1 MNTVLV
7 HSVDGHHAGY
17 ADVCAV
23 PTPQQTQ
30 SYQPVHNKDLIDYV
44 RVRVGEELG
53 SNIISESYA
62 LSCKDQQMFGTM
74 TVETESAEH
83 NLTIGLRNSYN
94 KSLSVGLCTGI
105 DMIVCTNL
113 IFSGS
118 AMVVLRKHTVNVWRD
133 IESHVDAALR
143 TSKGHYERMTL
154 QLEAM
159 KTVPLDLEDGYS
171 LIGRALGH
179 DVLKPQQATVAM
191 KDWKSPRHEEFEGR
205 DMFSMYNC
213 FTEGLKKGP
222 AGQTID
228 RHAAAHSF
236 ISGCLNVPRFNG
248 LFDDSAVVQGIQQ
261 VSRSTAAD
269 DAQDTRFHGLEFS

>member
-1 MNTVLV
+1 MLIVD
-7 HSVDGHHAGY
+7 SVDGHLAGY

-23 PTPQQTQ
+23 PTPQQTR

-44 RVRVGEELG
+44 RVRVGEQFG
-53 SNIISESYA
+53 SDIISESYA

-74 TVETESAEH
+74 TVETENPEH

-94 KSLSVGLCTGI
+94 KSLSVGLCSGSE
-105 DMIVCTNL
+105 MMVCTNL
-113 IFSGS
+113 CFSGS
-118 AMVVLRKHTVNVWRD
+118 AMTVLRKHTVNVWRD
-133 IESHVDAALR
+133 IETHVDAALM
-143 TSKGHYERMTL
+143 TSKAHYERMSL

-159 KTVPLDLEDGYS
+159 KTVPLDLEDGYG

-191 KDWKSPRHEEFEGR
+191 KDWKSPRHEEFEAR

-213 FTEGLKKGP
+213 FTEGLKKGV
-222 AGQTID
+222 AGSTID
-228 RHAAAHSF
+228 RHAAAHRF
-236 ISGCLNVPRFNG
+236 ISAYLNVPRFQG
-248 LFDDSAVVQGIQQ
+248 LFDDSAVVPGVQQ

-269 DAQDTRFHGLEFS
+269 DAPDGRFVGLEFS